1 MDRIA
6 ICDNTAN
13 IKEQIKE
20 CCEKFDAEEGV
31 INKYYEFSSG
41 EELLKSSLHFN
52 LIFLD
57 IEMNDINGIETAEQI
72 RKTDMDVLLIIIS
85 GYPKYKTRAY
95 GLHVFDYIDK
105 PFKPSQIFHALQ
117 EVKRYRKLME
127 AKFTVFRTTEGMT
140 KFNIK
145 EILYLEF
152 KDRKTQIHT
161 TSGIYITAEALNECI
176 TRLKDYDFFSPHR
189 AFIVNFYHIRSFDS
203 TSILLDDQEKTVLPI
218 SKLRAKEFREDFLTY
233 LEKAVSHV

>member
-6 ICDNTAN
+6 ICDNNAVM
-13 IKEQIKE
+13 KEQIKE
-20 CCEKFDAEEGV
+20 CCEKFDAGEG
-31 INKYYEFSSG
+31 IMNKYYEFSSG
-41 EELLKSSLHFN
+41 EELLKSSLHFD

-57 IEMNDINGIETAEQI
+57 VEMNDLNGIETAEQI

-85 GYPKYKTRAY
+85 GYPRYKTRAY
-95 GLHVFDYIDK
+95 ELHVFDYIDK
-105 PFKPSQIFHALQ
+105 PFRPSQIYHTLQ
-117 EVKRYRKLME
+117 EVKRYKKLME

-140 KFNIK
+140 KLNIK

-152 KDRKTQIHT
+152 KSRKTQIHT
-161 TSGIYITAEALNECI
+161 TNGIYTTAESLNECI
-176 TRLKDYDFFSPHR
+176 NRLKEHDFFSPHR

-203 TSILLDDQEKTVLPI
+203 TSILLDDQEKTTLPI
-218 SKLRAKEFREDFLTY
+218 SKLRVKEFREEFLMY